1 MRWRGQGTALPVC
14 VSPDEPAI
22 DNEAFAA
29 HELNL
34 DG

>member
-1 MRWRGQGTALPVC
+1 MFRLAAALPVC
-14 VSPDEPAI
+14 VNPDEPAI

-29 HELNL
+29 HELSL